1 MIASNDYYLN
11 YYPNRN
17 QIVIS
22 LPQTSQTL
30 MDTISPVIDR
40 RTDVKESD
48 LMCLLQVAQV
58 IFCDEPIMP
67 EDADFP
73 EFCGNCGAKQEELEN
88 NITLLSLIRSGYNIF
103 DDEEQPYYHA
113 LSAAISELNK
123 KMGE

>member
-1 MIASNDYYLN
+1 MLASNDYYLD

-30 MDTISPVIDR
+30 MDTTSPVIDR

-58 IFCDEPIMP
+58 IFCKVERRKDET
-67 EDADFP
+67 D
-73 EFCGNCGAKQEELEN
+73 
-88 NITLLSLIRSGYNIF
+88 
-103 DDEEQPYYHA
+103 
-113 LSAAISELNK
+113 
-123 KMGE
+123 

>member
-30 MDTISPVIDR
+30 MDTIRPVIDR
-40 RTDVKESD
+40 RTDVIESD

-58 IFCDEPIMP
+58 IFCKMDEVK
-67 EDADFP
+67 EDD
-73 EFCGNCGAKQEELEN
+73 
-88 NITLLSLIRSGYNIF
+88 
-103 DDEEQPYYHA
+103 
-113 LSAAISELNK
+113 
-123 KMGE
+123 

>member
-1 MIASNDYYLN
+1 MLASNDYYLN

-58 IFCDEPIMP
+58 IFCKVERR
-67 EDADFP
+67 EDGKTD
-73 EFCGNCGAKQEELEN
+73 
-88 NITLLSLIRSGYNIF
+88 
-103 DDEEQPYYHA
+103 
-113 LSAAISELNK
+113 
-123 KMGE
+123 

>member
-1 MIASNDYYLN
+1 MIASNEYYLN

-40 RTDVKESD
+40 RTGVKESD

-58 IFCDEPIMP
+58 IFCKMDEV
-67 EDADFP
+67 ED
-73 EFCGNCGAKQEELEN
+73 EKN
-88 NITLLSLIRSGYNIF
+88 
-103 DDEEQPYYHA
+103 
-113 LSAAISELNK
+113 
-123 KMGE
+123 

>member
-22 LPQTSQTL
+22 LPQTWRTL
-30 MDTISPVIDR
+30 TNTTSPVIDR

-58 IFCDEPIMP
+58 IFCKVERG
-67 EDADFP
+67 E
-73 EFCGNCGAKQEELEN
+73 
-88 NITLLSLIRSGYNIF
+88 
-103 DDEEQPYYHA
+103 DDE
-113 LSAAISELNK
+113 
-123 KMGE
+123 

>member
-30 MDTISPVIDR
+30 MNTTTPVIDR

-48 LMCLLQVAQV
+48 LIYLLQITQI
-58 IFCDEPIMP
+58 IFCKMDEV
-67 EDADFP
+67 
-73 EFCGNCGAKQEELEN
+73 EE
-88 NITLLSLIRSGYNIF
+88 
-103 DDEEQPYYHA
+103 
-113 LSAAISELNK
+113 
-123 KMGE
+123 

>member
-30 MDTISPVIDR
+30 MNTINPVIDR

-58 IFCDEPIMP
+58 IFCKVERRKDET
-67 EDADFP
+67 D
-73 EFCGNCGAKQEELEN
+73 
-88 NITLLSLIRSGYNIF
+88 
-103 DDEEQPYYHA
+103 
-113 LSAAISELNK
+113 
-123 KMGE
+123 